1 MSIDHKLL
9 QNYLDGK
16 LPAESADKV
25 QLFLAEHWDDPEVL
39 SLMASHFDACRVE
52 PSARDR
58 KMLGAVRDRI
68 SGRQTAMRRSTRI
81 WMSVA
86 AAVAL
91 LVAGPASLRIGY
103 RMHRD
108 PDPVQWHEVSVPV
121 AQTRSLDLPDG
132 THLVLNAGS
141 RITWPESFTGGTRD
155 IFLEGEVM
163 ANVSK
168 DAEHPFVIHSGDV
181 TVRVHGTS
189 FEFRSFRGET
199 QVQLMLL
206 EGSVSLDVPSSEGS
220 REVSLSP
227 GDIAVF
233 DREAGDVS
241 LSRVSSGTFRPFTE
255 GRSFSFYNTPLKDIA
270 AELERCFG
278 QRIVIGDGRIAD
290 KRFLAF
296 FTNGESL
303 DEILRLLAKNGNLRV
318 SSSED
323 GYYIYGKN

>member
-39 SLMASHFDACRVE
+39 SLMDSHFDACRVE

-91 LVAGPASLRIGY
+91 LVAVPASLRIGY

-206 EGSVSLDVPSSEGS
+206 EGSVSLDVPSSEGN

-255 GRSFSFYNTPLKDIA
+255 GRSFSFYNTPLKDIV
-270 AELERCFG
+270 AELERSFG
-278 QRIVIGDGRIAD
+278 KNVVIANGKIAD

-303 DEILRLLAKNGNLRV
+303 DEILLLLAKNGNLRV

>member
-91 LVAGPASLRIGY
+91 LVAVPASLRIGY

-241 LSRVSSGTFRPFTE
+241 LSRLSSGTFRPFTE
-255 GRSFSFYNTPLKDIA
+255 GRSFSFYNTPLRDIA

-303 DEILRLLAKNGNLRV
+303 EDIIGLLAKNGNLKV
-318 SSSED
+318 SRSED
-323 GYYIYGKN
+323 GIYLYGKR

>member
-16 LPAESADKV
+16 LPAEEADKV

-39 SLMASHFDACRVE
+39 SLMESHFDACRVE

-58 KMLGAVRDRI
+58 KMLGAVSDRI

-91 LVAGPASLRIGY
+91 LVAVPASLRIGY

-108 PDPVQWHEVSVPV
+108 PDPVQWHEVSVSV

-303 DEILRLLAKNGNLRV
+303 DEIISLLAKNGNLRV

>member
-91 LVAGPASLRIGY
+91 LVAVPASLRIGY

-303 DEILRLLAKNGNLRV
+303 DEILRLLAKNGILRV

>member
-1 MSIDHKLL
+1 MSIDQKLL

-39 SLMASHFDACRVE
+39 SLMDSHFDACRVE

-68 SGRQTAMRRSTRI
+68 SGRQTAMRRRTRI

-91 LVAGPASLRIGY
+91 LVAVPTSLRIGY

-121 AQTRSLDLPDG
+121 AQTRALDLPDG

-141 RITWPESFTGGTRD
+141 RITWPESFNGETRE

-163 ANVSK
+163 ANVFK

-181 TVRVHGTS
+181 AVRVHGTS

-206 EGSVSLDVPSSEGS
+206 EGAVSLDVPSSEGK

-233 DREAGDVS
+233 DREIGDVF
-241 LSRVSSGTFRPFTE
+241 LSRLSSGTFRPFNE
-255 GRSFSFYNTPLKDIA
+255 GRSFSFYNTPLRDIA

-303 DEILRLLAKNGNLRV
+303 DDIIGLLAKNSNLKV
-318 SSSED
+318 SRSED
-323 GYYIYGKN
+323 GIYLYAKK